1 MLFKQWSGLL
11 LARMAAQPNGE
22 SSQVCRTP
30 QSAPLG
36 PPFSPEVAWHQE
48 SIPQQ
53 AGASHQAGRKER
65 PSFKRGTNAMETV
78 FPSCG
83 DGLSIFLL
91 PATLPHFTQSHD
103 ASPCFPVR
111 VHPRVPKSS
120 RPQVLMSWRLT
131 PTTTSW
137 KLFPGG
143 LSRLNLSLSS

>member
-1 MLFKQWSGLL
+1 MVKAVKCAGHHSQPLLGLL
-11 LARMAAQPNGE
+11 SPLRWLGTKSPSHSRREHPTKLVERNGHLLKG
-22 SSQVCRTP
+22 V
-30 QSAPLG
+30 
-36 PPFSPEVAWHQE
+36 
-48 SIPQQ
+48 
-53 AGASHQAGRKER
+53 
-65 PSFKRGTNAMETV
+65 NAMETV

-120 RPQVLMSWRLT
+120 RPQVLMSWPLT
-131 PTTTSW
+131 PMTTSW